1 MSTGRSDEEVKLVFG
16 AILLTSGVIQ
26 LSRMPHRSQHHAVVT
41 CALTTVFGRRLLHW
55 TVKAAGGHAAEP
67 TAIQK
72 AVASKPAA
80 PAAPAKTV
88 APHVA
93 KPMGPNVE
101 MLKLTRMADLP
112 AKFRRKP
119 FSEEELATIN
129 VSLHVVCIRHP
140 TIPFPPIPP
149 PYPLNVVMGSQ
160 WLCNTRWKGVI
171 EDLHM
176 QRQTKREFVYTHS
189 YT

>member
-1 MSTGRSDEEVKLVFG
+1 MCPDF
-16 AILLTSGVIQ
+16 
-26 LSRMPHRSQHHAVVT
+26 
-41 CALTTVFGRRLLHW
+41 FGRRLLHW
-55 TVKAAGGHAAEP
+55 TAKAAGGHAAEP

-72 AVASKPAA
+72 VMASKPAA
-80 PAAPAKTV
+80 PAAPAKAV

-140 TIPFPPIPP
+140 TIPFPRCPP
-149 PYPLNVVMGSQ
+149 PHSPKYSCVFVAAVSASLMRIFPYFFILFSSFMYPCIQIIQGGGAYDPPVPEK
-160 WLCNTRWKGVI
+160 KG
-171 EDLHM
+171 
-176 QRQTKREFVYTHS
+176 KGKK
-189 YT
+189 

>member
-1 MSTGRSDEEVKLVFG
+1 MRWSHFAHSQC
-16 AILLTSGVIQ
+16 IQ
-26 LSRMPHRSQHHAVVT
+26 LSRMPHRGQHHSVIK
-41 CALTTVFGRRLLHW
+41 CALTSVFGRRLLHW

-72 AVASKPAA
+72 VMASKQAA
-80 PAAPAKTV
+80 PAAPAKAV

-129 VSLHVVCIRHP
+129 VSLHVVCIRRP
-140 TIPFPPIPP
+140 TIPFPRCPPPIPP
-149 PYPLNVVMGSQ
+149 NILVFL
-160 WLCNTRWKGVI
+160 WLQSEQVECVFFPFFYFFLLSCIHAYK
-171 EDLHM
+171 
-176 QRQTKREFVYTHS
+176 
-189 YT
+189 